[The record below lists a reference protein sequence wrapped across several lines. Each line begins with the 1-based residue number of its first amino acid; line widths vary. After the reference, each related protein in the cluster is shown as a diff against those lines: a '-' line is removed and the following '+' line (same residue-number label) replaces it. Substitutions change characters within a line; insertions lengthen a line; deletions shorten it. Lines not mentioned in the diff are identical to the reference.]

1 MRHAT
6 ALSLLAITLLASTT
20 LAPSARADDGLQ
32 LPPTGHTLLNF
43 TATERMSLP
52 QDLLTASLRIEARSS
67 DPRKVQADINT
78 AMEKALATAKKAAGV
93 KVTTGGYQVYEQRLE
108 RNLRMWQG
116 QQTLQL
122 ESKNAAA
129 VLELAGQLQASG
141 FAMSGLSYSLSP
153 ERAESVRDELMVKA
167 LGSLKAKA
175 ALVARTLGKSGYD
188 LVDVNLG
195 GDMPV
200 VPMYRAMR
208 AEMAMADGAA
218 ATPPSA
224 EPGETEVAVTVAARA
239 LLKP

>member
-1 MRHAT
+1 MRYAT
-6 ALSLLAITLLASTT
+6 ALSALALALLASAP
-20 LAPSARADDGLQ
+20 LAPAAHADDGLQ

-43 TATERMSLP
+43 SATERMSLA
-52 QDLLTASLRIEARSS
+52 QDTLTAVLRVESRNA

-78 AMEKALATAKKAAGV
+78 AMERALATAKKVAGV
-93 KVTTGGYQVYEQRLE
+93 KVTTGGYHVYEQRLE
-108 RNLRMWQG
+108 RNLRLWQG

-129 VLELAGQLQASG
+129 VLELAGQLQGSG

-153 ERAESVRDELMVKA
+153 EKAEGVRDELMVKA

-175 ALVARTLGKSGYD
+175 ALVARTLGKSGYE

-200 VPMYRAMR
+200 VPVYRAMR
-208 AEMAMADGAA
+208 AEMAMAAA
-218 ATPPSA
+218 DAAPPPSA
-224 EPGETEVAVTVAARA
+224 EPGETEVMVSVSARA